1 MFNTGNCPSV
11 PIVANLDGN
20 NNGNNWND
28 GSWLWFLIVVF
39 AIFGGWGNGFG
50 GFGGTNGGV
59 GSEIQRGFDNS
70 AVISKLDGISNGLCD
85 GFYAMNNSMLT
96 GFNGINTNI
105 MQTGYGIQQAVN
117 ADTVANMQ
125 NTKSNWLGGESMHI
139 ERIHKMQECL
149 TEKAVNEF
157 EKGIENVDTSEMGEV
172 VDMIKDL
179 AEAEYHSI
187 ISKAMKK
194 ADEEEEEYDK
204 ELLRSLKAEYGEES
218 GRRYYDQYRYA
229 NGRFAPKGRGIRRGY
244 EEPPYYHMPVN
255 YNDMEYMRDMD
266 KSRGKMY
273 YSEPIAPHVSE
284 SNYDRAKRH
293 YTETKEMHKGASTED
308 KEHKMKA
315 LDMYIR
321 ELSGD
326 ISELLN
332 DMTPDERNLLRTK
345 MSNLASKL

>member
-1 MFNTGNCPSV
+1 
-11 PIVANLDGN
+11 
-20 NNGNNWND
+20 
-28 GSWLWFLIVVF
+28 
-39 AIFGGWGNGFG
+39 
-50 GFGGTNGGV
+50 
-59 GSEIQRGFDNS
+59 
-70 AVISKLDGISNGLCD
+70 
-85 GFYAMNNSMLT
+85 
-96 GFNGINTNI
+96 
-105 MQTGYGIQQAVN
+105 
-117 ADTVANMQ
+117 
-125 NTKSNWLGGESMHI
+125 MHI

-204 ELLRSLKAEYGEES
+204 ELLKSLKAEYGEES
-218 GRRYYDQYRYA
+218 GRRYYDHYRYA
-229 NGRFAPKGRGIRRGY
+229 NGRFAPKGKGTYRRGY
-244 EEPPYYHMPVN
+244 EEPPSYHMPIN
-255 YNDMEYMRDMD
+255 YNDPEYMRDMD
-266 KSRGKMY
+266 KGMGRMY
-273 YSEPIAPHVSE
+273 YTEPVVSDNSSSHTIE
-284 SNYDRAKRH
+284 SGYDRAKRH